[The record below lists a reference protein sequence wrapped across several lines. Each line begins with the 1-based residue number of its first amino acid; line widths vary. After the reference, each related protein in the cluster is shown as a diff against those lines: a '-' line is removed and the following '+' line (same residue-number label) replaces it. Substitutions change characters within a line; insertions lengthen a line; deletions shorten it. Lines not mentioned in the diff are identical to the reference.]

1 MNKPGLSQSNN
12 KGIMN
17 SQNKKFD
24 IKSLLLG
31 VALGAGVVLSI
42 AAATESR
49 EHTTWE
55 YKVVVGTVLS
65 NDGKLEDAL
74 NSSAA
79 QGWDFVSASPSKD
92 QYGFAVMRREKK

>member
-1 MNKPGLSQSNN
+1 MNP
-12 KGIMN
+12 
-17 SQNKKFD
+17 QNRKFD

-31 VALGAGVVLSI
+31 AALGAGIVLSV

-49 EHTTWE
+49 ERATWE

-65 NDGKLEDAL
+65 NDGKLEDGL
-74 NSSAA
+74 NGAAA
-79 QGWDFVSASPSKD
+79 QGWDFVSASPIRD